1 MLPAFHH
8 YYEDLKKRF
17 HQLYNDL
24 LHDCEVETVHQ
35 FRLNLKRQLGF
46 YKLLQILFDDFRAE
60 EAFAQYIPLYKMAGK
75 VRDIQVEKKVVG
87 RDEDLLL
94 MEKRFTLWLE
104 EKEQDRIFQL
114 QQLGAT
120 SSLALIHELE
130 EQVTQKLMH
139 LSPALLEERLP
150 QYFSR
155 QIKSLQQHLKRK
167 RRLALHDLRKEV
179 KELYYNLQLLDQ
191 LLEGKRLPKKTMSS
205 LDLWQQILGRWHDY
219 DFILNRIRQKREPCP
234 KVVRKQY
241 EMRHRFFEKEIRRRR
256 EELRDL
262 LKKLKIELVNVWPE
276 FEMPGDM
283 PQKLIVHPSVP
294 QKNIR
299 EGYF

>member
-8 YYEDLKKRF
+8 YYEDLKKKF

-24 LHDCEVETVHQ
+24 LHDCEVETIHQ

-46 YKLLQILFDDFRAE
+46 FRLLEILLDGFEAE
-60 EAFAQYIPLYKMAGK
+60 EAFAQYAPLYKLAGK
-75 VRDIQVEKKVVG
+75 VRDIQVEKKVVS

-104 EKEQDRIFQL
+104 EKEHDRICKL
-114 QQLGAT
+114 QQLGAN
-120 SSLALIHELE
+120 SSLASIHDLE
-130 EQVTQKLMH
+130 ERVSQRLMH

-150 QYFSR
+150 QYFSH
-155 QIKSLQQHLKRK
+155 QIESLHKHLKRK

-179 KELYYNLQLLDQ
+179 KELFYNLQLLNR
-191 LLEGKRLPKKTMSS
+191 LMEGKRLPKQTLAS
-205 LDLWQQILGRWHDY
+205 LDLWQQILGKWHDY
-219 DFILNRIRQKREPCP
+219 DFILNRIRQKNEPCP

-241 EMRHRFFEKEIRRRR
+241 QMRHRFFEKEIRRRR
-256 EELRDL
+256 NELRDL
-262 LKKLKIELVNVWPE
+262 LRKLKIELVNLWPE
-276 FEMPGDM
+276 FEIPQITQ
-283 PQKLIVHPSVP
+283 QKLIVHPSVP